1 MAETPIGYRQGYN
14 LILGLVDQNS
24 LNRMHPLGYSTGCK
38 ISDSAETGERITKE
52 PGGGNA
58 RWKEKYVK
66 TLSEQI
72 TADGFVYDNATAI
85 TNNLPR
91 LKELFLNAQPV
102 MLQYQ
107 YRQANPEA
115 QGATEVQ
122 YTTFRGQF
130 IITSL
135 EQDGTADD
143 DEKWSITFENCGP
156 VRPSEPMRE
165 VWQSESNGTKT
176 SIRAPKTEG

>member
-1 MAETPIGYRQGYN
+1 MPQQQENYRQGYN
-14 LILGLVDQNS
+14 LILGFIQNEGTENEAM
-24 LNRMHPLGYSTGCK
+24 LALGFSTGCK

-58 RWKEKYVK
+58 RWKDKYVK

-72 TADGFVYDNATAI
+72 TAEGFVYDNARAKDQ
-85 TNNLPR
+85 NLPR
-91 LKELFLNAQPV
+91 LKQLFLDAQPV

-107 YRQANPEA
+107 YRVVDTDT
-115 QGATEVQ
+115 QGLTPVEIS
-122 YTTFRGQF
+122 TFRGKF

-135 EQDGTADD
+135 EQDGPADD

-156 VRPSEPMRE
+156 VKAML
-165 VWQSESNGTKT
+165 ESMKPTYQKDGDP
-176 SIRAPKTEG
+176 A